1 MSETVIE
8 LYSMF
13 HFYPY
18 SRSFKAEATYFKEI
32 LFKEMGK
39 KYLYLSEVPE
49 EPSQL

>member
-32 LFKEMGK
+32 IFKEMGK

-49 EPSQL
+49 EPR